1 VGTVEITI
9 GTSGTGVDQGDF
21 TVQVDGAPAQVIGP
35 NATVWA
41 QKIEGEHTVQLHAA
55 GQNCVVQGENPRAV
69 TVPAGDTV
77 KVSFMVSCSGNT
89 GSIRI
94 ITAATG
100 AFQDPDGYKVT
111 LDEGREAAIP
121 ANGHSLIEG
130 LPAGQHVVRLT
141 EMASNCLADGSGG
154 AELTNRPGIDD
165 AAPSWAGVATT
176 AVAVGR
182 STGALHS
189 RLKQA
194 LRQDRRP

>member
-1 VGTVEITI
+1 MPPFRSAAPLIILYGIIGLACSGGDALIEPSVGTVEITT

-111 LDEGREAAIP
+111 LDEGRDTAIP
-121 ANGHSLIEG
+121 ANDTASSRGY
-130 LPAGQHVVRLT
+130 LPASML
-141 EMASNCLADGSGG
+141 SG
-154 AELTNRPGIDD
+154 
-165 AAPSWAGVATT
+165 
-176 AVAVGR
+176 
-182 STGALHS
+182 
-189 RLKQA
+189 
-194 LRQDRRP
+194 